1 MRTSTNIRDS
11 SLLAFRAIEPTLEKR
26 EQEIIRFLARNAHR
40 DFTRLEI
47 ATESGIS
54 LQSVCG
60 RINRLLKIGALEELP
75 IRKCKYGKSGCP
87 VRLLPSQMGLF
98 ERRQSSSV
106 TRRFITAIASKYCRR
121 CRRWTR

>member
-1 MRTSTNIRDS
+1 MRTATNIRES
-11 SLLAFRAIEPTLEKR
+11 SLRAYHAIEPGLQDR
-26 EQEIIRFLARNAHR
+26 EREIIRFLARNAHR

-87 VRLLPSQMGLF
+87 VRLMPTQL
-98 ERRQSSSV
+98 E
-106 TRRFITAIASKYCRR
+106 IAL
-121 CRRWTR
+121 

>member
-1 MRTSTNIRDS
+1 MRTATNIRES
-11 SLLAFRAIEPTLEKR
+11 SLRAYHAIEPSLQDR
-26 EQEIIRFLARNAHR
+26 EREIIRFLARNAHR

-87 VRLLPSQMGLF
+87 VRLMPSQMGLF
-98 ERRQSSSV
+98 E
-106 TRRFITAIASKYCRR
+106 
-121 CRRWTR
+121 